1 MDCHPIL
8 SVIILVINKSDSH
21 FMLIK
26 FFSSLVWLQ
35 TKLDSTQSYYHCIL
49 SPPKPHVHI
58 VRIKEMIV
66 KQILLV
72 TTLGNVKRKIRRLF
86 VLMLACKGSNICL
99 SDKEVTNL
107 NVVYFILTVPFS
119 RWLSK
124 TVSFK
129 VIAICYIPFLA
140 GANIRAKVCFSRDL
154 NWLTFLHLMK
164 KKFHTISNEKYFV
177 ADQYQY
183 WKGFFFFFFLTLE
196 PLRVIGF

>member
-1 MDCHPIL
+1 
-8 SVIILVINKSDSH
+8 
-21 FMLIK
+21 
-26 FFSSLVWLQ
+26 
-35 TKLDSTQSYYHCIL
+35 
-49 SPPKPHVHI
+49 
-58 VRIKEMIV
+58 MIV

-72 TTLGNVKRKIRRLF
+72 TTLGNVKRKIQRLF

-129 VIAICYIPFLA
+129 VITICYIPFLA

-164 KKFHTISNEKYFV
+164 KKFHTISNEKILCCRSISILEGVCLFV
-177 ADQYQY
+177 C
-183 WKGFFFFFFLTLE
+183 FF
-196 PLRVIGF
+196 

>member
-1 MDCHPIL
+1 
-8 SVIILVINKSDSH
+8 
-21 FMLIK
+21 
-26 FFSSLVWLQ
+26 
-35 TKLDSTQSYYHCIL
+35 
-49 SPPKPHVHI
+49 
-58 VRIKEMIV
+58 MIV

-72 TTLGNVKRKIRRLF
+72 TTLGNEKRTVWRLF
-86 VLMLACKGSNICL
+86 VLMSACKGSNICL

-183 WKGFFFFFFLTLE
+183 WKGFFFFK
-196 PLRVIGF
+196 PLNPWEWLASNFSLQYHPWIKCKGDKKTENNHQFWKPLIVK

>member
-1 MDCHPIL
+1 
-8 SVIILVINKSDSH
+8 
-21 FMLIK
+21 
-26 FFSSLVWLQ
+26 
-35 TKLDSTQSYYHCIL
+35 
-49 SPPKPHVHI
+49 
-58 VRIKEMIV
+58 MIV

-72 TTLGNVKRKIRRLF
+72 TTLGNVKRTIWRLF
-86 VLMLACKGSNICL
+86 VLMSACKGSNICL

-164 KKFHTISNEKYFV
+164 KSSIPSQMKNTLLQININIGR
-177 ADQYQY
+177 
-183 WKGFFFFFFLTLE
+183 GFFFFVFFFTLE

>member
-107 NVVYFILTVPFS
+107 NVVYFILTVPF
-119 RWLSK
+119 
-124 TVSFK
+124 
-129 VIAICYIPFLA
+129 LA
-140 GANIRAKVCFSRDL
+140 DSVKQCL
-154 NWLTFLHLMK
+154 LK
-164 KKFHTISNEKYFV
+164 
-177 ADQYQY
+177 
-183 WKGFFFFFFLTLE
+183 
-196 PLRVIGF
+196 